1 MEIVFNFLIIIKIHF
16 FNPIT
21 SSSMRHLSPS
31 IDDDEKKQ
39 QNQEKT
45 KEEQVVLL
53 VRKQ

>member
-21 SSSMRHLSPS
+21 SSMRHLSPP
-31 IDDDEKKQ
+31 IDDDEKKETKE
-39 QNQEKT
+39 EKT